1 MINISKENTQTIK
14 SEEDLKDIEIK
25 ETIPKP

>member
-1 MINISKENTQTIK
+1 MGILENTQTIK